1 MQRSILTRITT
12 FSIFLLM
19 ALALTGCGS
28 AGMKL
33 NLEAD
38 TDLNPNH
45 SNESMPVVVR
55 VYQLADDKVF
65 LNTSF
70 NDIWKDDSKI
80 LGRDLLSRDEFVM
93 SPGSEKKQTYDREDG
108 IKYVAVI
115 GIYRKPEGKEWRDI
129 TEVTNGFFTKKL
141 AITLENNSIIIE
153 D

>member
-1 MQRSILTRITT
+1 MHRSIFTRIAT
-12 FSIFLLM
+12 FSIFLTV

-33 NLEAD
+33 NLEAE
-38 TDLNPNH
+38 TELNPNH

-55 VYQLADDKVF
+55 VYQLADDKAF

-70 NDIWKDDSKI
+70 KDLWKDDSKI

-108 IKYVAVI
+108 IKYVAII
-115 GIYRKPEGKEWRDI
+115 GIYRKPEGDNWRAI
-129 TEVTNGFFTKKL
+129 TPVTNGFFTKKL
-141 AITLENNSIIIE
+141 SIVLENNTIIIE